1 MHSNNDGANW
11 LEAIAKP
18 LLEHLPSLYPIEEW
32 DMAMDAKIEAML
44 PENMTQGSPEQE
56 MYGMAVKAGLYLLN
70 ESLDKSHDI
79 AQEITNATGSY
90 WHGLMHRMEG
100 DYSNAKYWFNDV
112 GHHPVFSSLIACVRD
127 YLSIKDLAD
136 LDNEALRQKLE
147 VLITSPVWN
156 PCVFIDVVELQ
167 VSLVQNPTVDSWLR
181 HIQRYEMQ
189 LLLQYCYEQSCGG
202 SLLEAIGQK

>member
-1 MHSNNDGANW
+1 MHSNQDGTNW

-18 LLEHLPSLYPIEEW
+18 LLEHLPALYPIEEW
-32 DMAMDAKIEAML
+32 DHAMDERIEEML
-44 PENMTQGSPEQE
+44 PAKLAQGSPEQE
-56 MYGMAVKAGLYLLN
+56 MYFLAIKAGLYLLN

-112 GHHPVFSSLIACVRD
+112 GPHPIFSNLIACVRD
-127 YLSIKDLAD
+127 YLTVKDLAD
-136 LDNEALRQKLE
+136 LDNEAMRHKLE

-167 VSLVQNPTVDSWLR
+167 VSLVQNGTVDSWLR

>member
-1 MHSNNDGANW
+1 MHSNKDGADW
-11 LEAIAKP
+11 LGAIAKP
-18 LLEHLPSLYPIEEW
+18 LLEHLPALYPIEEW
-32 DMAMDAKIEAML
+32 DLAMDANIEAML
-44 PENMTQGSPEQE
+44 PANMTQGTPEQE
-56 MYGMAVKAGLYLLN
+56 MYGMAIKAGLYLLN

-90 WHGLMHRMEG
+90 WHALMHRMEG

-112 GHHPVFSSLIACVRD
+112 GHHPIFSNLIACVRD
-127 YLSIKDLAD
+127 YLTVKDLAD

-167 VSLVQNPTVDSWLR
+167 VSLVQNSTVDSWLR

-202 SLLEAIGQK
+202 SLLEAIEQK

>member
-1 MHSNNDGANW
+1 MHSNHDGANW

-18 LLEHLPSLYPIEEW
+18 LLEHLPALYPIEEW
-32 DMAMDAKIEAML
+32 DIAMDAKIEAML
-44 PENMTQGSPEQE
+44 PAMTEQSNPEQE
-56 MYGMAVKAGLYLLN
+56 MYGLAIKAGLYLLN

-112 GHHPVFSSLIACVRD
+112 GHHPIFSNLIACVRD
-127 YLSIKDLAD
+127 YLTVKDLTD
-136 LDNEALRQKLE
+136 LDNDALRQKLE

-167 VSLVQNPTVDSWLR
+167 VSLVQNGTVDSWLR

>member
-1 MHSNNDGANW
+1 MHSHKDGATW

-18 LLEHLPSLYPIEEW
+18 LLEHLPALYPIEEW
-32 DMAMDAKIEAML
+32 DVAMDDRIDALL
-44 PENMTQGSPEQE
+44 PNMMTLGSPEQE
-56 MYGMAVKAGLYLLN
+56 PYGQAIKAGLYLLN

-90 WHGLMHRMEG
+90 WHALMHRMEG

-112 GHHPVFSSLIACVRD
+112 GHHPIFSNLIGCVRD
-127 YLSIKDLAD
+127 YLTVKDLVE
-136 LDNEALRQKLE
+136 LDNDALCQKLE
-147 VLITSPVWN
+147 VLLTSPVWN

-167 VSLVQNPTVDSWLR
+167 VSLVQNPTVDGWLR

>member
-1 MHSNNDGANW
+1 MHSNKDGW

-18 LLEHLPSLYPIEEW
+18 LLEHLPSLYPFEEW
-32 DMAMDAKIEAML
+32 DTTMDARIEAL
-44 PENMTQGSPEQE
+44 LLENLTQGSKEQE
-56 MYGMAVKAGLYLLN
+56 PYGMAIKAGLFLLN

-79 AQEITNATGSY
+79 AQEITNASGSY
-90 WHGLMHRMEG
+90 WHALMHRMEG

-112 GHHPVFSSLIACVRD
+112 GPHPIFSNLIQCVRN
-127 YLSIKDLAD
+127 YLTVKDLAE
-136 LDNEALRQKLE
+136 LENEALHSKLE

-156 PCVFIDVVELQ
+156 PCVFVDAVELQ
-167 VSLVQNPTVDSWLR
+167 VSHIQNPMVENWLR

-189 LLLQYCYEQSCGG
+189 LLLQHCYEQSCGG

>member
-1 MHSNNDGANW
+1 MHSNKDGDNW

-18 LLEHLPSLYPIEEW
+18 LLEHLPALYPIEEW
-32 DMAMDAKIEAML
+32 DVSMDARIEALVPAM
-44 PENMTQGSPEQE
+44 MIQGSPGQE
-56 MYGMAVKAGLYLLN
+56 SYGLAIKAGLFLLN

-90 WHGLMHRMEG
+90 WHALMHRMEG

-112 GHHPVFSSLIACVRD
+112 GHHPIFSNLLQSVSD
-127 YLSIKDLAD
+127 YLTVKDLAD

-147 VLITSPVWN
+147 VLITSPEWI
-156 PCVFIDVVELQ
+156 PCVFIDIVELQ
-167 VSLVQNPTVDSWLR
+167 VSLVQNPIVDQWLR

>member
-1 MHSNNDGANW
+1 MHSSNEGATW

-18 LLEHLPSLYPIEEW
+18 LLEHLPALYPIEEW
-32 DMAMDAKIEAML
+32 DVAMDANIEAL
-44 PENMTQGSPEQE
+44 VPSTLTLGNPEQE
-56 MYGMAVKAGLYLLN
+56 TYGMAIKAGLYLLN

-90 WHGLMHRMEG
+90 WHALMHRMEG

-112 GHHPVFSSLIACVRD
+112 GHHPIFSSLIGCVRE
-127 YLSIKDLAD
+127 YLNVKDLAD
-136 LDNEALRQKLE
+136 LDNDALRQKLE

-167 VSLVQNPTVDSWLR
+167 VSLVQNPIVDGWLR

>member
-1 MHSNNDGANW
+1 MHSNKDEANW

-18 LLEHLPSLYPIEEW
+18 LLEHLPSLYPTEEW
-32 DMAMDAKIEAML
+32 DTAMDARIEAL
-44 PENMTQGSPEQE
+44 LLENLTNGSIEQE
-56 MYGMAVKAGLYLLN
+56 TYGLAIKAGLFLLN

-79 AQEITNATGSY
+79 AQEITNASGSY
-90 WHGLMHRMEG
+90 WHALMHRMEG

-112 GHHPVFSSLIACVRD
+112 GHHPIFSNLIQCVSN
-127 YLSIKDLAD
+127 YLNVKDLAE
-136 LDNEALRQKLE
+136 LDNEALHSKLE

-156 PCVFIDVVELQ
+156 PCVFTDAVELQ
-167 VSLVQNPTVDSWLR
+167 VSHVQNPIVENWLR

>member
-1 MHSNNDGANW
+1 MHSNKDGDNW
-11 LEAIAKP
+11 LEVIAKP
-18 LLEHLPSLYPIEEW
+18 LLEHLPALYPIEEW
-32 DMAMDAKIEAML
+32 DGNMDARIEALVPAM
-44 PENMTQGSPEQE
+44 MTQGNSGQE
-56 MYGMAVKAGLYLLN
+56 SYGLAIKAGLFLLN
-70 ESLDKSHDI
+70 ESLDRSHDI

-90 WHGLMHRMEG
+90 WHALMHRMEG

-112 GHHPVFSSLIACVRD
+112 GHHPIFSNLLQYVSE
-127 YLSIKDLAD
+127 YLTVKDLAD

-147 VLITSPVWN
+147 VLITSPEWI
-156 PCVFIDVVELQ
+156 PCVFIDIVELQ
-167 VSLVQNPTVDSWLR
+167 VSLVQNPIVDQWLR

>member
-1 MHSNNDGANW
+1 MHSNKDGDNW

-18 LLEHLPSLYPIEEW
+18 LLEHLPALYPIEEW
-32 DMAMDAKIEAML
+32 DGSMDARIEALVPAM
-44 PENMTQGSPEQE
+44 MTQGSPGQE
-56 MYGMAVKAGLYLLN
+56 SYGLAIKAGLFLLN

-90 WHGLMHRMEG
+90 WHALMHRMEG

-112 GHHPVFSSLIACVRD
+112 GHHPIFSNLLQFVSE
-127 YLSIKDLAD
+127 YLSVKDFAD

-147 VLITSPVWN
+147 VLITSPEWI
-156 PCVFIDVVELQ
+156 PCVFIDIVELQ
-167 VSLVQNPTVDSWLR
+167 VSLVQNPIVDQWLR

-202 SLLEAIGQK
+202 SLLEAIEQK

>member
-1 MHSNNDGANW
+1 MHSNKDGDNW
-11 LEAIAKP
+11 LEVIAKP
-18 LLEHLPSLYPIEEW
+18 LLEHLPALYPIEEW
-32 DMAMDAKIEAML
+32 DGSMDARIEALVPAMI
-44 PENMTQGSPEQE
+44 TQGTSGQE
-56 MYGMAVKAGLYLLN
+56 SYGLAIKAGLFLLN

-90 WHGLMHRMEG
+90 WHALMHRMEG

-112 GHHPVFSSLIACVRD
+112 GHHPIFSNLLQYVSE
-127 YLSIKDLAD
+127 YLTVKDLAD

-147 VLITSPVWN
+147 VLITSPEWI
-156 PCVFIDVVELQ
+156 PCVFIDIVELQ
-167 VSLVQNPTVDSWLR
+167 VSLVQNPIVDQWLR

>member
-1 MHSNNDGANW
+1 MHSNKEGATW

-18 LLEHLPSLYPIEEW
+18 LLEHLPALYPIEEW
-32 DMAMDAKIEAML
+32 DVAMDANIEAL
-44 PENMTQGSPEQE
+44 VPSTLTLGNPEQE
-56 MYGMAVKAGLYLLN
+56 TYGLAIKAGLYLLN

-90 WHGLMHRMEG
+90 WHALMHRMEG
-100 DYSNAKYWFNDV
+100 DYSNSKYWFNDV
-112 GHHPVFSSLIACVRD
+112 GHHPIFSSLIGCVRE
-127 YLSIKDLAD
+127 YLNVKDLAD
-136 LDNEALRQKLE
+136 LDNDALRQKLE

-167 VSLVQNPTVDSWLR
+167 VSLVQNPIVDGWLR

>member
-1 MHSNNDGANW
+1 MHSKQDGVKW

-18 LLEHLPSLYPIEEW
+18 LLEHLPALYPIEEW
-32 DMAMDAKIEAML
+32 DAKMDARIEALVPAMI
-44 PENMTQGSPEQE
+44 TQGSPDQDP
-56 MYGMAVKAGLYLLN
+56 YGMAIKAGLYLLN
-70 ESLDKSHDI
+70 ESLDKSHEI

-90 WHGLMHRMEG
+90 WHALMHRMEG

-112 GHHPVFSSLIACVRD
+112 GHHPIFSNLLLYVSN
-127 YLSIKDLAD
+127 YLTVKDLAD

-147 VLITSPVWN
+147 VLTTSPEWV
-156 PCVFIDVVELQ
+156 PCVFIDVIELQ
-167 VSLVQNPTVDSWLR
+167 VSLVQNPIVDGWLR